1 MKKVK
6 SSGRKLLVMLSVIVG
21 IIAVFIAVV
30 CVSLSDKDNEIK
42 IFDKDLK
49 LVATIKENGDIG
61 YAEGYNKHFDEY
73 ISVVVDEITTHY
85 SETAGVKYEQANKKF
100 FRYAKEV
107 YTNLD
112 ADVLLQ
118 IVESYLSSDVA
129 DKANFASVVTDVNGR
144 ILGLYGK
151 GSEEQAYCLYK
162 TYAGSAIKPLSV
174 YAPAI
179 ESGRVHWSSAIKDE
193 PFKTVTYSDGRS
205 GPWPTNANDKYTY
218 ENMLLVD
225 ALKKSINTVAVKLL
239 SDYSIKKSMSFL
251 ESNFSIDLEYEKS
264 LVSQYGEEEV
274 LGNIALG
281 YLYKGVSALDMAGFY
296 QIFANGGMYTK
307 PYAVI
312 SVKGEKGISYET
324 EPVTKRVL
332 SAETSK
338 IMVEMLKSVL
348 HDGGTA
354 KDAYVD
360 GLEVAGKSGTSDN
373 YKDNWFVGCTPDY
386 VCSVW
391 HSNIDKRSNIAD
403 EIFGEIIG
411 DLPTK
416 ECKFPLTMNVAL
428 VYYCKVTGLRK
439 GNNCQRAETGYYY
452 KANVPGLCNC
462 GN

>member
-6 SSGRKLLVMLSVIVG
+6 SSGQKLLVMLSVLVG
-21 IIAVFIAVV
+21 IIAVVV
-30 CVSLSDKDNEIK
+30 AGILLSLSDTDNEIK
-42 IFDKDLK
+42 VFDRDLK
-49 LVATIKENGDIG
+49 LVATIKENGDIS
-61 YAEGYNKHFDEY
+61 YAEGYSKYFDEY
-73 ISVVVDEITTHY
+73 ISVVVDEVVNHY
-85 SETAGVKYEQANKKF
+85 TETENIKYEQANKKF

-112 ADVLLQ
+112 GDVVLQ
-118 IVESYLSSDVA
+118 IAKSYQSSKAA
-129 DKANFASVVTDVNGR
+129 DKADFASVVTDVNGR

-193 PFKTVTYSDGRS
+193 PFKTLTYSDGRS
-205 GPWPTNANDKYTY
+205 GPWPSNANGEYTY
-218 ENMLLVD
+218 ENILLVD

-239 SDYSIKKSMSFL
+239 SDYSVKKSMSFL
-251 ESNFSIDLEYEKS
+251 ERNFAIDLEHEKN
-264 LVSQYGEEEV
+264 LVSQYGDEEV

-281 YLYKGVSALDMAGFY
+281 YLYEGVSSLDMAGFY
-296 QIFANGGMYTK
+296 QIFANGGMYTE

-312 SVKGEKGISYET
+312 SVKGEKGTSYET
-324 EPVTKRVL
+324 EPETKRVL

-338 IMVEMLKSVL
+338 IMVELLKGVL
-348 HDGGTA
+348 HDYGTA

-360 GLEVAGKSGTSDN
+360 GFEVAGKSGTSDN

-391 HSNIDKRSNIAD
+391 HSNIDNRSNVAD
-403 EIFGEIIG
+403 EIFGKIIG
-411 DLPTK
+411 DLPVK
-416 ECKFPLTMNVAL
+416 ESKFPLTTNVTL

-439 GNNCQRAETGYYY
+439 GNNCQRAETGYYN
-452 KANVPGLCNC
+452 KSNIPPLCNC